1 MVKLHN
7 FQGLTSHTAIT
18 IAHEIALTLGVDHD
32 DVNDFRCNKTYFVM
46 SPRVGEVTPRTRT
59 KWSTCSKEKM
69 ASILKSSKAIC
80 LRRQLQKQESN
91 VTTTKD
97 DSQFMLSSNPLP
109 GVIFEPDRQCQIL
122 FDRPDSYV
130 CNQEAQDNKFCQ
142 KLWLIN

>member
-1 MVKLHN
+1 
-7 FQGLTSHTAIT
+7 
-18 IAHEIALTLGVDHD
+18 
-32 DVNDFRCNKTYFVM
+32 M

-80 LRRQLQKQESN
+80 IHRQHQKQELKM
-91 VTTTKD
+91 TITQD
-97 DSQFMLSSNPLP
+97 DLKSMPASNPLP

-130 CNQEAQDNKFCQ
+130 CNKEADDNGFCQ
-142 KLWLIN
+142 KLWLTN